1 MILLASFVLFSVI
14 ICGEIRKWFIKRKMT
29 NFVSPKQLPVLGVAG
44 RFFGKSND
52 QIIDIILDIYEE
64 VKTSPI
70 QSWFGPFLAVGI
82 CEPHDVEIVL
92 TDERCLNKPY
102 FYNHLHCKSSIIATD
117 REIWKPHRRALNSV
131 FDVRTLQNYVPLLN
145 EKAHILLTK
154 MEPHLNEAVDFYRP
168 IFICTMDSITKTT
181 MGTELNMQLERGDF
195 FYAIFKQIM
204 ESIQYRATRFWL
216 RWDFMYSISKVGRE
230 ERHPLKM
237 GNSFIEYGYITKKN
251 ELKHRNTLNVGGSDK
266 MNKKAAKNVLEKCI
280 HLEEDGMFN
289 HDNLMDQLRLVI
301 FAGTDT
307 LSTTVFSVLLMLA
320 INQNHQDMVV
330 EELRSIFE
338 TADCDVTACH
348 LAKMKYTERV
358 IKESHRILPPVPFI
372 GRKTTDDIQLPK
384 GIIPKNTLVFINIM
398 RMHRNPKIWGDPDR
412 FDPDRFLPENVAK
425 RPSFSYIP
433 FSGGPRNCIGMKY
446 AMISAKIT
454 LAHLLRHF
462 KFTTDLTFDQIR
474 VKIHL
479 VLEVTNDN
487 PLRIERRI
495 F

>member
-1 MILLASFVLFSVI
+1 M
-14 ICGEIRKWFIKRKMT
+14 
-29 NFVSPKQLPVLGVAG
+29 SPKQLPLLGVAG

-52 QIIDIILDIYEE
+52 QIIDIILDVYKE
-64 VKTSPI
+64 VKTTPI
-70 QSWFGPFLAVGI
+70 QGWFGPFFAVGI
-82 CEPHDVEIVL
+82 AEPEDVEIVL
-92 TDERCLNKPY
+92 TDDRCLNRPY
-102 FYNHLHCKSSIIATD
+102 FYDYLHCKSSIIVTD
-117 REIWKPHRRALNSV
+117 REIWKSDRRALNTAFEV
-131 FDVRTLQNYVPLLN
+131 KILQSYLPLLN
-145 EKAHILLTK
+145 EKVRILLTK
-154 MEPHLNEAVDFYRP
+154 MEPHLNKTADFYRL
-168 IFICTMDSITKTT
+168 IFICTMDSIAKTT
-181 MGTELNMQLERGDF
+181 MGTEMNMQLERSDF

-204 ESIQYRATRFWL
+204 ENIQYRATRFWL
-216 RWDFMYSISKVGRE
+216 RWDFIYSLSKVGRE

-237 GNSFIEYGYITKKN
+237 GDSFIEYAYTKKKM
-251 ELKHRNTLNVGGSDK
+251 ELRHRKTMTVDSPSDK
-266 MNKKAAKNVLEKCI
+266 MDKKTARNVMEKCI
-280 HLEEDGMFN
+280 HLEEDGIFS
-289 HDNLMDQLRLVI
+289 HDKLMDQLRLVI

-320 INQNHQDMVV
+320 INQHHQDLVV

-358 IKESHRILPPVPFI
+358 IKESQRLLTPVPFI

-384 GIIPKNTLVFINIM
+384 GTIPKNTMVFVNIM
-398 RMHRNPKIWGDPDR
+398 HMHRNPKIWPDPDR

-446 AMISAKIT
+446 GLMSSKIT
-454 LAHLLRHF
+454 LAYLLRRY
-462 KFTTDLTFDQIR
+462 KFITDLTFDQIQL
-474 VKIHL
+474 KMHL
-479 VLEVTNDN
+479 VLEVTNHN